1 MSKNIAFLGG
11 FVDLMPR
18 VFVIFCHDLGQNL
31 LLRTYGTCAGV
42 RTTLVFDKL
51 SQISCADMSPKA
63 ILKDLLTPDPFV
75 SHADIWQQVSQQILN
90 ASTRHP
96 LVGVFEIEKV
106 RPCNFI

>member
-1 MSKNIAFLGG
+1 
-11 FVDLMPR
+11 
-18 VFVIFCHDLGQNL
+18 
-31 LLRTYGTCAGV
+31 
-42 RTTLVFDKL
+42 
-51 SQISCADMSPKA
+51 MSPKA

-75 SHADIWQQVSQQILN
+75 SHADIWQQVSKQILN